1 MDELLQKHRTF
12 TLSVA
17 VGGFVFLMAILLRGC
32 AVYDRDLD
40 VVRAKVQK
48 QSQELSKSPVPDEKY
63 LKEMDRVVAAADARV
78 AELAAE
84 VGRTEKGERL
94 LEEEIVDVLR
104 IAGEDTPEVRRAIR
118 EQALRLPSAAFSLL
132 VEKARSAFAAR
143 AAQNEVEI
151 LPGAQDLGFET
162 VQEAGFTRSLAGL
175 AAACRIV
182 DRAIA
187 LGVDRIENISVS
199 GSAGAIGGTENA
211 PFINTVAVRFK
222 FRGEPADLAE
232 LIKSVNDR
240 DREGKGR
247 RVVLDEIFT
256 LGRPEGVRTAE
267 AGIAEFSVKVFLV
280 NLEAKEEAAQ

>member
-17 VGGFVFLMAILLRGC
+17 VGGFIFLLALMLRGC
-32 AVYDRDLD
+32 AVYDRDL
-40 VVRAKVQK
+40 VAARQKVGAQAAALAKA
-48 QSQELSKSPVPDEKY
+48 PVPDQNY
-63 LKEMDRVVAAADARV
+63 LKEMDRVVAAADSRV

-94 LEEEIVDVLR
+94 MEEEIIDILR
-104 IAGEDTPEVRRAIR
+104 IAGEDTPEVRKGIR

-132 VEKARSAFAAR
+132 VEKARSAFSAR
-143 AAQNEVEI
+143 ASQNDVEI
-151 LPGAQDLGFET
+151 LPGAQDLGFEQ
-162 VQEAGFTRSLAGL
+162 VQEAGFARSLAGL
-175 AAACRIV
+175 AAACRVV

-187 LGVDRIENISVS
+187 LRVDKIENVSVS
-199 GSAGAIGGTENA
+199 GSMQGIGGSENA
-211 PFINTVAVRFK
+211 PFINSVSVRFK
-222 FRGEPADLAE
+222 MRGDPADLAE
-232 LIKSVNDR
+232 LLNSVNDR

-247 RVVLDEIFT
+247 RLVLDEIFT

-280 NLEAKEEAAQ
+280 NLDAKEEAAQ

>member
-1 MDELLQKHRTF
+1 VDELLQKHRTF

-187 LGVDRIENISVS
+187 LGVDRIENVAVS